1 MLCIEK
7 HMLCALHRCTSSVV
21 VFLLWASLPHTAFAQ
36 ALSIDS
42 LQRVVNAHPQ
52 ADTTR
57 VNMLNELAFASLQKN
72 PANTLRYA
80 QEAQTLAEQLNF
92 PRGLAR
98 AYSNLANYQSFSSNY
113 PAALEYLRKSLDVA
127 RKAQDSVGI
136 GRALNNTGLLYRRLG
151 DYAPALD
158 AFTQSLAVSEATNNK
173 RLMATTLG
181 NIGIVYQEQRNF
193 AQAIAF
199 LNRAVATA
207 EESGNTTAALDA
219 ILVLGDIAK
228 AQNDLLKAS
237 EFYRRALSRAQAA
250 NNERAM
256 LSRALDA
263 VAGVFELQGESDSA
277 IAYSMQALTIHQQAN
292 ARFRMVGT
300 YNCLGRTH
308 TKRKELGLAAAYLD
322 SALQCAVIVKSKRG
336 EAECYAALTELA
348 EAQQDFPT
356 ALKYHKRFATLRDS
370 LFSTES
376 AAKFAAAQNRIEA
389 QKREQELAQ
398 ANATQSLIRNSVI
411 GGFVAIAVIAVVL
424 FRAQALNRRRTKQL
438 AQQNEDMAEQQRQLA
453 LQTAQIQQANREA
466 AERNA
471 QLDEMRQ
478 RAEASRQELSQ
489 NVEHILQAMDA
500 LASGDLTLRLSSGEG
515 DGQSTNN
522 EVQRLRAGL
531 NETIQTMRH
540 IIGQLSHATSSVADA
555 ADNITAASESLLNTA
570 STQTSTAHHAATVIA
585 DTALLL
591 ERNADHV
598 RSTSQTAL
606 HNKTRASE
614 GGETIQKAISNMRS
628 IAEVI
633 RTSSVIVQQ
642 LTLSSEEISMFVKEI
657 QEIADQTNLLA
668 LNASIEAARA
678 GEQGRGFAVV
688 ADEVRKLA
696 ERSAETTKNISKIV
710 QGILRETEA
719 VERAMASGT
728 AEAEEGIA
736 LADATMNVLQLIIR
750 GAEDNATALR
760 DIEAASQ
767 QQLHNGK
774 QAATAIND
782 ILHST
787 TASADS
793 IKTIAALA
801 QQLSSLTQE
810 LEANVARFRL

>member
-1 MLCIEK
+1 MPN
-7 HMLCALHRCTSSVV
+7 V
-21 VFLLWASLPHTAFAQ
+21 VFSQ

-42 LQRVVNAHPQ
+42 LQTVLNAYNE

-57 VNMLNELAFASLQKN
+57 VNILNELAFASLQKS

-80 QEAQTLAEQLNF
+80 QEAQTLADKLNF

-98 AYSNLANYQSFSSNY
+98 AYSNLANYQSFTSNY
-113 PAALEYLRKSLDVA
+113 PAALDYLRKSLDVA
-127 RKAQDSVGI
+127 RKAEDNVGI

-193 AQAIAF
+193 SKAVEF
-199 LNRAVATA
+199 MSRAVAVA

-228 AQNDLLKAS
+228 AQNDLPKTS
-237 EFYRRALSRAQAA
+237 ELYRRALSRAQAA
-250 NNERAM
+250 KNERAM

-263 VAGVFELQGESDSA
+263 VAGVFELQGETDSA
-277 IAYSMQALTIHQQAN
+277 ITYSMQALAIHQQAN
-292 ARFRMVGT
+292 ARFRMVDT
-300 YNCLGRTH
+300 YNCLGRVY
-308 TKRKELGLAAAYLD
+308 TKRKEFALAQAFLD
-322 SALQCAVIVKSKRG
+322 SALQCARLVKSKRG
-336 EAECYAALTELA
+336 EVDCYAALTELA
-348 EAQQDFPT
+348 EAQQNFPT
-356 ALKYHKRFATLRDS
+356 ALTYHKRFATLRDS
-370 LFSTES
+370 MFSTES
-376 AAKFAAAQNRIEA
+376 TAKFTATQNRIEA

-398 ANATQSLIRNSVI
+398 ANATQSLVRNSLV
-411 GGFVAIAVIAVVL
+411 GGFAAVAVIAFVL
-424 FRAQALNRRRTKQL
+424 VRANALNRRRTKQL
-438 AQQNEDMAEQQRQLA
+438 AKQNDDMTEQQRQLA
-453 LQTAQIQQANREA
+453 LQTAQIQQANHEA

-478 RAEASRQELSQ
+478 RAEASRQDLSQ
-489 NVEHILQAMDA
+489 NVERILEGMEA
-500 LASGDLTLRLSSGEG
+500 LASGDLTLRLSAGEG
-515 DGQSTNN
+515 ENTNERQAN
-522 EVQRLRAGL
+522 NDEVARLRAGL
-531 NETIQTMRH
+531 NETIQTMRR

-570 STQTSTAHHAATVIA
+570 SAQTSTANNAAKVIA

-591 ERNADHV
+591 ERNAEHV

-614 GGETIQKAISNMRS
+614 GGETIQQAIGKMRS
-628 IAEVI
+628 IAGVI

-642 LTLSSEEISMFVKEI
+642 LTVSSEEISTFVKEI

-696 ERSAETTKNISKIV
+696 ERSAETTKTIATIV
-710 QGILRETEA
+710 KGILRETEA
-719 VERAMASGT
+719 VERAMESGT

-736 LADATMNVLQLIIR
+736 LADATMNVLQLIVR

-760 DIEAASQ
+760 DIETASQ

-810 LEANVARFRL
+810 LEENVARFRL